1 MYAYIC
7 FAYCRFSGEG
17 HDIITPD
24 DMLVAINSNGG
35 IKGVV
40 ASVVAFDQKQEF
52 KTKTKVPNIRL
63 MNNITCLPEVQIS
76 D

>member
-1 MYAYIC
+1 MHIL

-40 ASVVAFDQKQEF
+40 ASVVSVDQKKNSKQRRKF
-52 KTKTKVPNIRL
+52 
-63 MNNITCLPEVQIS
+63 QIS
-76 D
+76 A